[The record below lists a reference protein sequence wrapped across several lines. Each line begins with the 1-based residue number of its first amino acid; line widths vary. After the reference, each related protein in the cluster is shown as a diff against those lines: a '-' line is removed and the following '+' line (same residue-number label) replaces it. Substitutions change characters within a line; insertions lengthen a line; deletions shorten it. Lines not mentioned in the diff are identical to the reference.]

1 MGNKNKAKGT
11 AFETAIKEYLIN
23 KGFVNARR
31 AALSGSDDTGDI
43 HGIEQRTTLR
53 PACVQCK
60 NQKKWDLSG
69 WLDATVEQ
77 AKRLKNA
84 LPILVVKRPNKGTKS
99 LGESYVVMRL
109 DDFVEL
115 LNDSQY
121 S

>member
-1 MGNKNKAKGT
+1 MGNKHKAKGT
-11 AFETAIKEYLIN
+11 AFETAIKEYFID
-23 KGFVNARR
+23 KGFANARR
-31 AALSGSDDTGDI
+31 AALSGGDDTGDI
-43 HGIEQRTTLR
+43 HGIEQRTTSR
-53 PACVQCK
+53 PVCVQCK
-60 NQKKWDLSG
+60 NQRKWDLSG

-84 LPILVVKRPNKGTKS
+84 LPTLVVKRPNKGTKS

-115 LNDSQY
+115 LKDAQY